1 MPAFPWATFN
11 APDPAQ
17 QYLVMASRLP
27 LRSYWKIPAFLRLTF
42 AVRGQL
48 THAEGLVG
56 YSLLAEPLSKTFWTL
71 SAWRD
76 RASLDAFARALPHAD
91 VIRALRP
98 QMEPTTFL
106 TWSVAGR
113 DLPISWT
120 EAKSRLLAAP
130 LAQPRAR

>member
-1 MPAFPWATFN
+1 MPAFPWATFTK
-11 APDPAQ
+11 PDPAQ

-27 LRSYWKIPAFLRLTF
+27 LRSYRTIPAFLRLTF

-48 THAEGLVG
+48 AHAEGLVG

-76 RASLDAFARALPHAD
+76 QASLDAFARALPHAD
-91 VIRALRP
+91 VVRALRP
-98 QMEPTTFL
+98 RMAPTTFL